1 MPVIKE
7 LKLIGRKKKEENIE
21 GKHNRND
28 TNNII
33 KKCKIV
39 LFKYIIKYVLEIV
52 NRLRTN
58 KE

>member
-1 MPVIKE
+1 M
-7 LKLIGRKKKEENIE
+7 KLIGRKKKEENIE

-28 TNNII
+28 TDNII
-33 KKCKIV
+33 KKCKVI
-39 LFKYIIKYVLEIV
+39 LFKYVVLYVLEIV

>member
-1 MPVIKE
+1 M
-7 LKLIGRKKKEENIE
+7 KLIGRKKKEENIQ

-28 TNNII
+28 TINII
-33 KKCKIV
+33 KQCKIV